1 MGRIQLFAYSLV
13 LGLTACGGGGDGGG
27 GGSAGG
33 SGATPPPPQTPL
45 VYSGATT
52 AAAIGANNAGTV
64 TANVVGATG
73 ATIGGPVVAVSA
85 RAESAPTSEPQ
96 PTGATGLTRR
106 LAQAMHA
113 TELAR
118 APVAGALA
126 GVAVDQTVPCD
137 SGSMRIS
144 GDRAANGTGTL
155 SVSYNACRTGSDTL
169 NGPASLQINS
179 YDQVN
184 RVITDGIFSFTRV
197 SFTGPGID
205 SDLTGTLRKQ
215 IVATPNFMDGGAA
228 TETVTLNIV
237 TQDKGTGRMTRTQD
251 LRIVNVYSSMTAP
264 TFYNQSIDGRV
275 YDSVAGY
282 VDVTSDT
289 MPFKAPWGPL
299 YYSTTGQ
306 SFPDWGEIVLT
317 GATGSRIR
325 VTALAI
331 DLAKIE
337 VDADGNG
344 VYENSARLQWSQL
357 NSPLAAD
364 LGDSDGDGMHNSWE
378 TANGLNPLDPSDANA
393 DRDGDGASN
402 RAEYLAGSSPLTNG
416 SIPGTVRKVWV
427 TNVRQLDV
435 EPTSGTIFVYV
446 DSGEAVALDP
456 VTGETARVSLP
467 RTDPAPSHQNDMT
480 VTDVALNRT
489 FSLAPSAA
497 PGAGPTMWTLS
508 VTDATTGAPISSL
521 DISLAGTNP
530 GNLIRYGA
538 KGIAFRTV
546 GTASP
551 GYVYL
556 VESPAVIP

>member
-33 SGATPPPPQTPL
+33 SGTTPPPPQTPL
-45 VYSGATT
+45 GYFGATT
-52 AAAIGANNAGTV
+52 AATIGATNAGTV

-85 RAESAPTSEPQ
+85 RAESAPASEPQ
-96 PTGATGLTRR
+96 PTGATGLPRR
-106 LAQAMHA
+106 LAQAMHGSD
-113 TELAR
+113 LA
-118 APVAGALA
+118 AGPVAGVLA

-155 SVSYNACRTGSDTL
+155 SVSYNACRTGSDTI

-179 YDQVN
+179 YDALN
-184 RVITDGIFSFTRV
+184 RVIADGIFSFTRV

-215 IVATPNFMDGGAA
+215 AVATPNFMDGGAA
-228 TETVTLNIV
+228 TETVTLNTV

-282 VDVTSDT
+282 VDVTTNT

-393 DRDGDGASN
+393 DLDGDGATN
-402 RAEYLAGSSPLTNG
+402 RTEYLAGSDAGTSG

-427 TNVRQLDV
+427 TNVRELDAD
-435 EPTSGTIFVYV
+435 PSGTVFVYV
-446 DSGEAVALDP
+446 NSGEAVPLDT
-456 VTGETARVSLP
+456 VTGELARVSAP
-467 RTDPAPSHQNDMT
+467 RADPVPSHRDDLT

-508 VTDATTGAPISSL
+508 VTDAPTGAPLWSL
-521 DISLAGTNP
+521 DVSLAGTNP

-538 KGIAFRTV
+538 KGIAFRTI